1 MSEQE
6 AVCELES
13 ELLKPL
19 GERDVPRI
27 NRLFRQMKPL
37 GERDVP
43 DINRLFRQTFKVK
56 CLFATFGDGKVKLK
70 LWRNF
75 HS

>member
-1 MSEQE
+1 LSEQE

-43 DINRLFRQTFKVK
+43 RINRL
-56 CLFATFGDGKVKLK
+56 LDYSY
-70 LWRNF
+70 
-75 HS
+75 H